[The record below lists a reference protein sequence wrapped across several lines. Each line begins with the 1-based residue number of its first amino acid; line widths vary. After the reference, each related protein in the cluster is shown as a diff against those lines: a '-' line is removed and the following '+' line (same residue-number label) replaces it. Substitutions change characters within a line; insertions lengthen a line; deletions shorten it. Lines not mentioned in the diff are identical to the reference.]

1 MKLKDKVAIVTG
13 ASSDIGFSI
22 VKKFV
27 EEGSHVVMIGRR
39 LDALKKAASTLGNN
53 SKQTVALQCDITND
67 GQVIQTIEQI

>member
-27 EEGSHVVMIGRR
+27 EEGSQVVMIGRR
-39 LDALKKAASTLGNN
+39 LDSLKKAASALGNN
-53 SKQTVALQCDITND
+53 SKQT
-67 GQVIQTIEQI
+67 